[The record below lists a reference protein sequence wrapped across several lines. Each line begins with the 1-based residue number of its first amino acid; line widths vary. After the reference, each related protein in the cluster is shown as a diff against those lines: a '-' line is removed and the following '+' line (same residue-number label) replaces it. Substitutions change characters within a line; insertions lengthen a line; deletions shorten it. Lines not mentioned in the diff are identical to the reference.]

1 MPLSYSMTFVSS
13 QIVATIAN
21 KRHTACK
28 QNMQTKK
35 ETVQIKNRNYANN
48 EENM

>member
-1 MPLSYSMTFVSS
+1 MTFVSS

-21 KRHTACK
+21 KGHTASK
-28 QNMQTKK
+28 QHANKK